1 MLMVATMRLRPPW
14 QVPAG
19 EGSGGLD
26 CAAFLR
32 EREEEEEEEEGFV
45 ERVRRLGGALAG
57 GVGKLGVQ
65 AACFVDFFVH
75 DDR

>member
-1 MLMVATMRLRPPW
+1 MVMATERLGPPW

-32 EREEEEEEEEGFV
+32 GREEEGEEEEK
-45 ERVRRLGGALAG
+45 RVL
-57 GVGKLGVQ
+57 
-65 AACFVDFFVH
+65 
-75 DDR
+75 